1 MHILLPRLSL
11 IVLIILFS
19 LIGCSREGDGQQ
31 AEDYLKRAEI
41 YRDQGQYRAALIEV
55 TNAINS
61 APEDPRYAVSMAEI
75 YTTLGAAK
83 RASDLLEGYLPQ
95 APQVV
100 ALALA
105 DAYLQQGKFLSAEEA
120 LAQFTPGEE
129 EDAWRHAMYRAD
141 AQRMRGRLEGSEA
154 SYRELLQTHPDNL
167 DLALRLGQTLLQ
179 QGRSEAAAEHL
190 TDLRNAHPEEA
201 EVYYLSALL
210 ALRESDRDRAERHL
224 TQALAHTP
232 QTDLML
238 PERALILRTLSETLT
253 AQGRTSEALIYNKI
267 LAEESPETIEAQQR
281 LREATLAAESG
292 DYEQAETLLT
302 RLLSDNPDS
311 QSATLLLGMVNLS
324 QGNLSEAEALLSR
337 SVDVE
342 TADTDVIRATV
353 MAQAEVGNLEQALAT
368 LERSLEVRPD
378 DPILLSIYGM
388 LALNQP
394 EAEEKGYLSLQK
406 ALARDPHRGGVRLAL
421 ARYHLQKN
429 EPEQAMAQLRAAFSY
444 QPADWPV
451 TNVYMDLLFA
461 RGDMAEI
468 AQALEQ
474 LKQAAPKA
482 KETALFDAQY
492 QFRNNTPQQGVEQLR
507 ALLRSE
513 PTYTRGHAVLAQ
525 MYRETGNEA
534 AALETVERLA
544 KLEPG
549 NLQVLR
555 AGLDIIASRP
565 QLGPPHDWLQGLE
578 NHSPEL
584 KSSSQAVRALL
595 YRDAG
600 EYQRAV
606 ELIRSLPP
614 ESGDEILE
622 IKAQVF
628 RDGARALAG
637 NEQYSEARSL
647 LMEALERTPTNK
659 ALNMDLVQLDV
670 AQGRHEQARILLDD
684 LKARH
689 PDDPEVVVLNARAM
703 QVMEGSAAAYRE
715 LSQAWGEQPSSVIA
729 VPLLAL
735 ARQEEPEAV
744 PGILE
749 AWEQAD
755 PQNRGRMLYMADQYQ
770 RQGDE
775 TAAITTYETLLVN
788 EPNDPVALNNLAW
801 LLKDRDLTR
810 ARELAARAVR
820 LQPNA
825 PAILDTYGWLLYL
838 SGERNEALKQ
848 LERALE
854 LAPNATEIQKNLE
867 TVRRG

>member
-11 IVLIILFS
+11 ILLVVCFS
-19 LIGCSREGDGQQ
+19 LTGCSREGDTQQ
-31 AEDYLKRAEI
+31 AEDYLKRADV
-41 YRDQGQYRAALIEV
+41 YRDQGQYRAALIEM

-61 APEDPRYAVSMAEI
+61 ASDDPRYAVAMAEI
-75 YTTLGAAK
+75 YTTLGAPK

-120 LAQFTPGEE
+120 LAQFTPGSEE
-129 EDAWRHAMYRAD
+129 ETWRHAMYRAD
-141 AQRMRGRLEGSEA
+141 AQRQRGRLEDSEA
-154 SYRELLQTHPDNL
+154 SYRGLLQAHPDNL
-167 DLALRLGQTLLQ
+167 DLALRLAQTLLQ
-179 QGRSEAAAEHL
+179 QGRSEVADAQL
-190 TDLRNAHPEEA
+190 RDLRKAYPEES

-210 ALRESDRDRAERHL
+210 ALKEDERDQAERYL

-238 PERALILRTLSETLT
+238 PERAMILRTLSETLT

-292 DYEQAETLLT
+292 NYEQAETLLT

-311 QSATLLLGMVNLS
+311 QSATLLLGMINLS

-394 EAEEKGYLSLQK
+394 DAEEKGYLSLQK

-429 EPEQAMAQLRAAFSY
+429 EPEQAMAQLRTAFSF

-461 RGDMAEI
+461 RGDLPEI

-482 KETALFDAQY
+482 KETALFDARY
-492 QFRNNTPQQGVEQLR
+492 RFHNGTPQQGVQQLR

-513 PTYTRGHAVLAQ
+513 PDYTRGHAVLAQ
-525 MYRETGNEA
+525 MYREAGDDA
-534 AALETVERLA
+534 AALATVERLA
-544 KLEPG
+544 RLEPA

-565 QLGPPHDWLQGLE
+565 QLAKPHDWLQGLA

-584 KSSSQAVRALL
+584 KSSANVVRALL

-600 EYQRAV
+600 EHQRAV

-622 IKAQVF
+622 VKAQVF
-628 RDGARALAG
+628 RDGARALVG
-637 NEQYSEARSL
+637 DERYTEARSL
-647 LMEALERTPTNK
+647 LMEALERVPSNK
-659 ALNMDLVQLDV
+659 ALNMDLVQLEV
-670 AQGRHEQARILLDD
+670 AQGRHEQARILLSD
-684 LKARH
+684 LKTRH
-689 PDDPEVVVLNARAM
+689 PDDPEVAVLSARAT
-703 QVMEGSAAAYRE
+703 QVMEGPAAAYRE
-715 LSQAWGEQPSSVIA
+715 LNRAWDEQPSSVIA

-744 PGILE
+744 PGIL
-749 AWEQAD
+749 ATWEQAD

-775 TAAITTYETLLVN
+775 PAAISTYETLLTRN
-788 EPNDPVALNNLAW
+788 PNDAVALNNLAW
-801 LLKDRDLTR
+801 LLKDRDLNR